1 MPVVGEIWV
10 LHNKGMKCLHCTST
24 HIRKNGHRRGKQNYI
39 CCQCQRQFIEFYSTK
54 GYSDEVKMHCLNLY
68 VNGMGFR
75 AIERVTGVN
84 HNTIINW
91 VRQAALALPNA
102 PEAEEIPE
110 ITQVDELETF
120 VGKKKQNLA
129 VDSSE

>member
-1 MPVVGEIWV
+1 MTILTDVSRCAVKTFHP
-10 LHNKGMKCLHCTST
+10 
-24 HIRKNGHRRGKQNYI
+24 
-39 CCQCQRQFIEFYSTK
+39 FI
-54 GYSDEVKMHCLNLY
+54 MQHQ
-68 VNGMGFR
+68 
-75 AIERVTGVN
+75 
-84 HNTIINW
+84 IINW